1 MNRILS
7 GLRIVESS
15 AFIAAPYAGMS
26 LAQMG
31 AEVIRVD
38 QIGGGL
44 DYRRWPVTG
53 TCASLYWAG
62 LNKGKKSVCV
72 DFRKPEGRAL
82 LGDLITAAGAGGGVF
97 LTNLPA
103 PPPLDY
109 DTLRARR
116 ADLIMASIY
125 GSRDGAT
132 AVDYTVNA
140 AVGFPLVT
148 GPAGHDGPVNHVLP
162 AWDLLAGANAA
173 LAVLA
178 AERHRRLSGQGQLL
192 RLALADMAFATVGNL
207 GYVAEV
213 QVNREDRPRLGN
225 DVYGT
230 FGRDF
235 PTADGRRVMIVAFTQ
250 KQWEAL
256 LDATGTREEIA
267 NLERRDKRDF
277 RKETDRYEA
286 SPEIAKVMAPWFR
299 RTRFDDVRAA
309 LDAKGA
315 CWGPYQSFRQMVE
328 SDPRCSP
335 DNPLFAEVEQPGI
348 GRHLMPGCPV
358 DYGAFARETP
368 RPAPRL
374 GADTDEIL
382 SSVLRLDAHH
392 IARLHDQR
400 VVAGPSA

>member
-15 AFIAAPYAGMS
+15 AFIAAPYAGMT

-44 DYRRWPVTG
+44 DYRRWPVTEKG
-53 TCASLYWAG
+53 ASLYWAG
-62 LNKGKKSVCV
+62 LNKGKTSVCI

-82 LGDLITAAGAGGGVF
+82 LGDLITASGDGGGIF
-97 LTNLPA
+97 LTNLPS
-103 PPPLDY
+103 PPTLDY
-109 DTLRARR
+109 EALRARR
-116 ADLIMASIY
+116 ADLIMASIT

-173 LAVLA
+173 LAILA
-178 AERHRRLSGQGQLL
+178 VERHRRLSGLGQLL

-213 QVNREDRPRLGN
+213 QINGADRPRLGN

-235 PTADGRRVMIVAFTQ
+235 QTADGRRVMVTAFTQ

-267 NLERRDKRDF
+267 KLEASTRRDF

-286 SPEIAKVMAPWFR
+286 SPEIATIMAPWFK
-299 RTRFDDVRAA
+299 RTKFEDVRAA
-309 LDAKGA
+309 LDARGA

-335 DNPLFAEVEQPGI
+335 ANPLFAEVDQPGI

-368 RPAPRL
+368 RPAPLL
-374 GADTDEIL
+374 GADTDAVL
-382 SSVLRLDAHH
+382 SSVLGLDAHH

-400 VVAGPSA
+400 IVAGA

>member
-1 MNRILS
+1 MNGILS

-15 AFIAAPYAGMS
+15 AFIAAPYAGMT

-44 DYRRWPVTG
+44 DYRRWPVTKDG
-53 TCASLYWAG
+53 TSLYWAG
-62 LNKGKKSVCV
+62 LNKGKKSVCI

-82 LGDLITAAGAGGGVF
+82 LAELITASGEDGGIF

-109 DTLRARR
+109 DTLRSRR
-116 ADLIMASIY
+116 ADLIMAAIS

-162 AWDLLAGANAA
+162 AWDLLAGTNAA
-173 LAVLA
+173 LAILA
-178 AERHRRLSGQGQLL
+178 AERHRRLSGAGQLL
-192 RLALADMAFATVGNL
+192 RLALADIAFATVGSL
-207 GYVAEV
+207 GYIAEV
-213 QVNREDRPRLGN
+213 QVNGADRPRLGN
-225 DVYGT
+225 DIYGT

-235 PTADGRRVMIVAFTQ
+235 ATADGRRVMVTAFTQ
-250 KQWEAL
+250 KQWDAI
-256 LDATGTREEIA
+256 LDTTGTREPIA
-267 NLERRDKRDF
+267 DLEKRAKRDF

-286 SPEIAKVMAPWFR
+286 SAAIAGIIEPWFR
-299 RTRFDDVRAA
+299 RTPYADVAAA
-309 LDAKGA
+309 LNAKGA

-328 SDPRCSP
+328 QDPRCSTG
-335 DNPLFAEVEQPGI
+335 NPLFAEVDQPGI
-348 GRHLMPGCPV
+348 GRHLMPGSPV
-358 DYGAFARETP
+358 DYSAFEREMP
-368 RPAPRL
+368 RPAPQL
-374 GADTDEIL
+374 GANTEEIL
-382 SSVLRLDAHH
+382 SSVLGMDSHQ

-400 VVAGPSA
+400 IVASA

>member
-15 AFIAAPYAGMS
+15 AFIAAPYAGMT

-38 QIGGGL
+38 PIGGGL
-44 DYRRWPVTG
+44 DYRRWPVTKDG
-53 TCASLYWAG
+53 ASLYWAG
-62 LNKGKKSVCV
+62 LNKGKKSVCI
-72 DFRKPEGRAL
+72 DIRKAEGRAL
-82 LGDLITAAGAGGGVF
+82 LADLIAAGGDGGGIF

-109 DTLRARR
+109 DTLRGRR

-148 GPAGHDGPVNHVLP
+148 GPADHDGPVNHVLP

-173 LAVLA
+173 LAILA
-178 AERHRRLSGQGQLL
+178 AERHRRIAGEGQLL

-213 QVNREDRPRLGN
+213 QVNGADRPRLGN

-235 PTADGRRVMIVAFTQ
+235 ATADGRRVMVVAFTQ
-250 KQWEAL
+250 KQWDAL
-256 LDATGTREEIA
+256 LDATGTREAIA
-267 NLERRDKRDF
+267 QLERASGRDF

-286 SPEIAKVMAPWFR
+286 SADIAAIMAPWFQ
-299 RTRFDDVRAA
+299 RTSFRDVRAA
-309 LDAKGA
+309 LEARGA

-328 SDPRCSP
+328 SDPRCSTQ
-335 DNPLFAEVEQPGI
+335 NPIFAEVDQPGI

-358 DYGAFARETP
+358 DYGAFTREMP

-374 GADTDEIL
+374 GADTDEVL
-382 SSVLRLDAHH
+382 SSVLGLDAHQ
-392 IARLHDQR
+392 IARLHDQQ
-400 VVAGPSA
+400 VVAST

>member
-15 AFIAAPYAGMS
+15 AFIAAPYAGMT

-44 DYRRWPVTG
+44 DYRRWPVTSDG
-53 TCASLYWAG
+53 ASLYWAG
-62 LNKGKKSVCV
+62 LNKGKKSVCI
-72 DFRKPEGRAL
+72 DFRKAEGRAL
-82 LGDLITAAGAGGGVF
+82 LGELITAAGDGGGLF

-109 DTLRARR
+109 DTLRSRR
-116 ADLIMASIY
+116 ADLIMASIS

-148 GPAGHDGPVNHVLP
+148 GPTGHDGPVNHVLP
-162 AWDLLAGANAA
+162 AWDLLAGTNAA
-173 LAVLA
+173 LAILA
-178 AERHRRLSGQGQLL
+178 AERHRRLSGEGQLL
-192 RLALADMAFATVGNL
+192 RLALADIGFATVGTL
-207 GYVAEV
+207 GYIAEV
-213 QVNREDRPRLGN
+213 QINGADRPRLGN

-235 PTADGRRVMIVAFTQ
+235 ETADGRRVMVTAFTQ
-250 KQWEAL
+250 KQWDAI
-256 LDATGTREEIA
+256 LDATGARAAVAE
-267 NLERRDKRDF
+267 LEKRSQRDF

-286 SPEIAKVMAPWFR
+286 SAEIAKIVAPWFR
-299 RTRFDDVRAA
+299 RTSYADAATA

-328 SDPRCSP
+328 QDPRCSTR
-335 DNPLFAEVEQPGI
+335 NPLFAEVDQPGI
-348 GRHLMPGCPV
+348 GRHLMPGSPV
-358 DYGAFARETP
+358 DYSAFDREAP
-368 RPAPRL
+368 RPAPQL
-374 GADTDEIL
+374 GADTDEVL
-382 SSVLRLDAHH
+382 SSVLGLDSHH

-400 VVAGPSA
+400 IVAST

>member
-15 AFIAAPYAGMS
+15 AFIAAPYAGMT

-44 DYRRWPVTG
+44 DYRRWPVTDKG
-53 TCASLYWAG
+53 ASLYWAG
-62 LNKGKKSVCV
+62 LNKGKRSVCI

-82 LGDLITAAGAGGGVF
+82 LGELVAAPGEGGGIF

-116 ADLIMASIY
+116 ADVIMASIY

-140 AVGFPLVT
+140 AVGFPLAT

-173 LAVLA
+173 IAILA
-178 AERHRRLSGQGQLL
+178 AERHRRVSGQGQLL
-192 RLALADMAFATVGNL
+192 RLALADIAFATVGNL
-207 GYVAEV
+207 GYIAEV
-213 QVNREDRPRLGN
+213 QVNDADRPRLGN

-235 PTADGRRVMIVAFTQ
+235 LTADGRRVMVTAFTQ
-250 KQWEAL
+250 KQWDAL
-256 LDATGTREEIA
+256 LDTTGTRGAIA
-267 NLERRDKRDF
+267 ALEKKSGRDF

-286 SPEIAKVMAPWFR
+286 SADIAVIFEPWFR
-299 RTRFDDVRAA
+299 RTAFGAVRAA
-309 LDAKGA
+309 LDANGA

-328 SDPRCSP
+328 TDPRCSAE
-335 DNPLFAEVEQPGI
+335 NPIFAKVDQPGI
-348 GRHLMPGCPV
+348 GPHLMPGSPI
-358 DYGAFARETP
+358 DYGAFAREP
-368 RPAPRL
+368 AKPAPQL
-374 GADTDEIL
+374 GADTDE
-382 SSVLRLDAHH
+382 VLATVLGLDSHH

-400 VVAGPSA
+400 IIASA

>member
-1 MNRILS
+1 MTPILP
-7 GLRIVESS
+7 GLRVVESS
-15 AFIAAPYAGMS
+15 AFIAAPYAGMT

-38 QIGGGL
+38 PIGGGL
-44 DYRRWPVTG
+44 DYRRWPVTDKG
-53 TCASLYWAG
+53 ASLYWAG
-62 LNKGKKSVCV
+62 LNKGKKSVCI

-82 LGDLITAAGAGGGVF
+82 LGDLIAAAGDGGGIF

-109 DTLRARR
+109 DTLRRRR

-148 GPAGHDGPVNHVLP
+148 GPAGHDRPVNHVLP
-162 AWDLLAGANAA
+162 AWDLLTGAHAA
-173 LAVLA
+173 LAILA
-178 AERHRRLSGQGQLL
+178 AERHRRLTGEGQLL

-207 GYVAEV
+207 GYIAEV
-213 QVNREDRPRLGN
+213 QVNGADRPRLGN

-235 PTADGRRVMIVAFTQ
+235 ETADGRRVMIVAFTQ
-250 KQWEAL
+250 KQWDAL
-256 LDATGTREEIA
+256 LDATGTRAAIA
-267 NLERRDKRDF
+267 DLEKRTTRDF

-286 SPEIAKVMAPWFR
+286 SADIAAIMAPWFR
-299 RTRFDDVRAA
+299 RTKFDEVRRTVE
-309 LDAKGA
+309 AKGA
-315 CWGPYQSFRQMVE
+315 CWGPYQSFREMVE
-328 SDPRCSP
+328 NDPRCSTE
-335 DNPLFAEVEQPGI
+335 NPIFAEVDQPGI
-348 GRHLMPGCPV
+348 GPHLMPGSPI
-358 DYGAFARETP
+358 DFGAFPRAAP
-368 RPAPRL
+368 RPAPAL
-374 GADTDEIL
+374 GANTDEVL
-382 SSVLRLDAHH
+382 SSVLGLDTHH

-400 VVAGPSA
+400 IVAGS

>member
-15 AFIAAPYAGMS
+15 AFIAAPYAGMT

-44 DYRRWPVTG
+44 DYRRWPVTDKG
-53 TCASLYWAG
+53 ASLYWAG
-62 LNKGKKSVCV
+62 LNKGKNSVCI
-72 DFRKPEGRAL
+72 DFRKAEGRAL
-82 LGDLITAAGAGGGVF
+82 LGDLITASGDGGGIF

-116 ADLIMASIY
+116 GDLIMASIY

-148 GPAGHDGPVNHVLP
+148 GPAGHDGPINHVLP

-173 LAVLA
+173 LAIIA
-178 AERHRRLSGQGQLL
+178 AERHRRLTGQGQLL
-192 RLALADMAFATVGNL
+192 RLALADMAFATVGTL

-213 QVNREDRPRLGN
+213 QINGAERPRLGN
-225 DVYGT
+225 EVYGT

-235 PTADGRRVMIVAFTQ
+235 ETADGRRVMVTAFTQ

-256 LDATGTREEIA
+256 LDATGTREKIA
-267 NLERRDKRDF
+267 KLEASISRDF
-277 RKETDRYEA
+277 RKETDRYQA
-286 SPEIAKVMAPWFR
+286 SAEIAKLMAPWFQ
-299 RTRFDDVRAA
+299 RTKFDDVRVA

-335 DNPLFAEVEQPGI
+335 ASPLFAEVEQPGI
-348 GRHLMPGCPV
+348 GRHLMPGSPV

-368 RPAPRL
+368 RPAPLL
-374 GADTDEIL
+374 GADTDAVL
-382 SSVLRLDAHH
+382 SSVLGLDAHH

-400 VVAGPSA
+400 IVAGA

>member
-15 AFIAAPYAGMS
+15 AFIAAPYAGMT

-44 DYRRWPVTG
+44 DYRRWPVTDKG
-53 TCASLYWAG
+53 ASLYWAG
-62 LNKGKKSVCV
+62 LNKGKRSVCI

-82 LGDLITAAGAGGGVF
+82 LGDLIAAPGAGGGIF

-109 DTLRARR
+109 DTLCSRR
-116 ADLIMASIY
+116 ADVILASIS

-148 GPAGHDGPVNHVLP
+148 GPAGHNGPVNHVLP

-173 LAVLA
+173 IAILA
-178 AERHRRLSGQGQLL
+178 AERHRRAAGQGQLL
-192 RLALADMAFATVGNL
+192 RLALADIAFATVGNL

-213 QVNREDRPRLGN
+213 QVNGADRPRLGN

-235 PTADGRRVMIVAFTQ
+235 LTADGRRVMVTAFTQ

-256 LDATGTREEIA
+256 LDATGTRDAIA
-267 NLERRDKRDF
+267 ALEKKSNRDF
-277 RKETDRYEA
+277 RKETDRYEVSA
-286 SPEIAKVMAPWFR
+286 EIAAIFEPWFR
-299 RTRFDDVRAA
+299 RTALADVRAA
-309 LDAKGA
+309 LDANGA

-328 SDPRCSP
+328 SDPRCSAE
-335 DNPLFAEVEQPGI
+335 NPIFAEVDQPGI
-348 GRHLMPGCPV
+348 GRHLMPGSPV
-358 DYGAFARETP
+358 DYGAFARDP
-368 RPAPRL
+368 ARPAPRL

-382 SSVLRLDAHH
+382 STVLGLDSHH

-400 VVAGPSA
+400 IIASA